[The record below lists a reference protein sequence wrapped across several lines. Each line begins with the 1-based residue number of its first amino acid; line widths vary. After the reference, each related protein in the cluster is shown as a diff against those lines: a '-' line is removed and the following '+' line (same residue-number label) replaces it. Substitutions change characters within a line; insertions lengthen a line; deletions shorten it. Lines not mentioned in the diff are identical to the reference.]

1 MSDFGK
7 KNLTEDKDLVYSSA
21 EVGKFINNYETDFKL
36 ITQLSS
42 NECFEK
48 GVNAGV
54 LLNAVFDDNTKLPI
68 TQIYNAT
75 TNEKAKAEEHY
86 IDAYYKEYSKPKV
99 VMECSLID
107 GSNIDFRHKF
117 YSETLKKHFT
127 IQSISRNIVNN
138 SAQIVMK
145 EI

>member
-1 MSDFGK
+1 M
-7 KNLTEDKDLVYSSA
+7 
-21 EVGKFINNYETDFKL
+21 GKFINNYETDFKL
-36 ITQLSS
+36 VTQLSS
-42 NECFEK
+42 NECFVK

-75 TNEKAKAEEHY
+75 TNEVAKAEEHY

-99 VMECSLID
+99 IMECSLID
-107 GSNIDFRHKF
+107 SGIDFRHKF

-127 IQSISRNIVNN
+127 IQSVSRNIVNN
-138 SAQIVMK
+138 SVNVVMK